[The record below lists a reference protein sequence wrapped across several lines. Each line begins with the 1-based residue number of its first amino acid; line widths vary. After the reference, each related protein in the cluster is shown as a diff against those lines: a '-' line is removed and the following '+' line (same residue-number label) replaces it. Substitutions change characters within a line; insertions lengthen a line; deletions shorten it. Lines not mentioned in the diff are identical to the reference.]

1 MHILHKDTRKRLLVK
16 YCKACKLNCTLL
28 IVRLTGILKIGLTPC
43 RTSTPFISVH
53 WNNFKFGQLIL
64 SKIIKIVA
72 TRCHTFKAK
81 MHQIIFRL
89 GLCTRPHWENLQR
102 SPDSLAGFK
111 GPTSKGRGGGK
122 RPLYLFLRIYAHKC
136 RSESRKMSGNWPC
149 MQSGLVVLQQLLAC
163 IVSMYVL

>member
-1 MHILHKDTRKRLLVK
+1 MHILHKDTRKRLHVK

-53 WNNFKFGQLIL
+53 WNSFKFGQLIL

-111 GPTSKGRGGGK
+111 GPTSKGRGGEMREG
-122 RPLYLFLRIYAHKC
+122 RGPLFIC
-136 RSESRKMSGNWPC
+136 RSTPMSVAVNREKCPATDRAC
-149 MQSGLVVLQQLLAC
+149 KVVWLFFSNC
-163 IVSMYVL
+163 WHVLY